1 MLKKNLAKIILGSIL
16 FFSVVVIVLF
26 SVPSLREKVL
36 WKVDQWKIQV
46 DYALNPP
53 EAVVFVPDA
62 EQIESTPIP
71 MTTPTQTIQPTATHT
86 VDALLSTATPTLE
99 PTPLPSVVKLDGITY
114 QDQHGLWNYC
124 APANL
129 AMQLSFWGWEGDRL
143 DTGQVLKPFEKDKNV
158 MLYEMADFVI
168 EQTQYQAITRSGGN
182 LTLLKKLIANGFP
195 VLVEKGVF
203 IRDTNGK
210 VSWMGHYA
218 VLNGYD
224 DEEQQFLSQDSYF
237 RPDFPVS
244 YDDLLSQW
252 RSFNYLFLVVYSQD
266 QETKLMEVLG
276 EFADDRNAD
285 QIAYQLANEELF
297 TTQGNDLFYAWFN
310 RGTSMVQLQDY
321 AGAAEAYDQAF
332 LVYSQ
337 LPEKNRPWRIMWYQ
351 TGPYFAYFYSG
362 RYQDVINL
370 ATLTIDAASEPYLEE
385 SFYWRA
391 RAYVAVGFTQSALED
406 LYQSL
411 EYHPN
416 FAPSVE
422 LLKQLGYS
430 P

>member
-16 FFSVVVIVLF
+16 FFSVIVIVLF

-71 MTTPTQTIQPTATHT
+71 LTTPTQTIQPTATHT

-168 EQTQYQAITRSGGN
+168 EQTQFQAITRSGGN

>member
-1 MLKKNLAKIILGSIL
+1 MSKKNLAKIILGSIL
-16 FFSVVVIVLF
+16 FFSVIVIVLF

>member
-71 MTTPTQTIQPTATHT
+71 LTTPTQTIQPTATHT